1 MRRQLQVLAIAGL
14 FAASLP
20 ALAQLP
26 QQDADETCTID
37 GYVVRIGSGEPLGK
51 AQVVLRPERGRSPV
65 FGAVT
70 DASGHFTLDGI
81 QPGNYRLDIERD
93 GYVDQ
98 EYGQV
103 SPSRPGTVL
112 VLLPGQKVKDVI
124 ISMVPT
130 GTIAGRVFDEDGDP
144 LVRATVRALRYVYQD
159 GEKTLTQVD
168 QAVTND
174 LGEYRLYWLDPG
186 DYIVSATYEARFRGA
201 VQVVVRGGGRGRGG
215 RGTGAGGGEARGRG
229 LPEQPPTE
237 ETYVDTYYPG
247 TSDPTLA
254 SSIAVGEGA
263 EIPAVDFN
271 VLPTRAVTLRGRVV
285 SPYIGEGGLTPIVT
299 VVARDNVV
307 AGNRFSFRGGG
318 GRGGRG
324 GQNQD
329 GNFELTG
336 VAPGSY
342 TLVAIL
348 TEQGKGVRGGQGQ
361 LVGTADIEV
370 GEEDLDGLVVTIN
383 PGVALQGRVLV
394 DQGASDVDPTRLR
407 IRLQPDNNMPFN
419 APNTAV
425 GDDGAFVL
433 DNVSQASYRATIT
446 GLPRDAYLAAARYGG
461 ADVLSNGL
469 QVMGEPPGPLE
480 FLISGAGGVVDGSIQ
495 IEQDK
500 VFTGAQVVLV
510 PAAAR
515 DRRDLYKTASV
526 DQYGRFTIR
535 GIAPGAY
542 KVFAWEDAPSGAYLD
557 PDFVRT
563 YEEMGISVDVDQG
576 SNVQAQV
583 YLIPAGS

>member
-1 MRRQLQVLAIAGL
+1 MIGTRRQLQVLAIAAV
-14 FAASLP
+14 FAVSAP
-20 ALAQLP
+20 AVAQLP
-26 QQDADETCTID
+26 QQEVDETCTID
-37 GYVVRIGSGEPLGK
+37 GYVVRIGSGEPLRK

-81 QPGNYRLDIERD
+81 PPGNYRLDIERD

-112 VLLPGQKVKDVI
+112 VLLPGQQVSDVI

-130 GTIAGRVFDEDGDP
+130 GTIAGRVFDQDGDP
-144 LVRATVRALRYVYQD
+144 LVRATVRALRHVYQD

-201 VQVVVRGGGRGRGG
+201 VELVVRGGGRGRGG
-215 RGTGAGGGEARGRG
+215 RGTGAGGGGGRGRG
-229 LPEQPPTE
+229 LLEQPPTE

-254 SSIAVGEGA
+254 SSIVVGGGA
-263 EIPAVDFN
+263 EIPAIDFN

-299 VVARDNVV
+299 VVSRDNVV
-307 AGNRFSFRGGG
+307 AGNRFNFRGSG

-329 GNFELTG
+329 GSFELTG

-348 TEQGKGVRGGQGQ
+348 TEQGRFGRTGQGQ

-370 GEEDLDGLVVTIN
+370 GEDDVEGLLITII
-383 PGVALQGRVLV
+383 PGVAIQGRVLV

-407 IRLQPDNNMPFN
+407 VRLQPDNNMPFN
-419 APNTAV
+419 APNTPV
-425 GDDGAFVL
+425 GDDGTFVL
-433 DNVSQASYRATIT
+433 ENVSQASYRATVT
-446 GLPRDAYLAAARYGG
+446 GLPRDAYLAAVRYGG
-461 ADVLSNGL
+461 TDVLSGGL
-469 QVMGEPPGPLE
+469 QVMGDPPGPLE
-480 FLISGAGGVVDGSIQ
+480 FLVSGAGGVVDGSIQ

-535 GIAPGAY
+535 GIAPG
-542 KVFAWEDAPSGAYLD
+542 GLQG
-557 PDFVRT
+557 VRL
-563 YEEMGISVDVDQG
+563 GGRSIGRISRPGLRARVRGDGDVG
-576 SNVQAQV
+576 RRR
-583 YLIPAGS
+583 PGR